1 MSDSFLDDFKDES
14 TSALQEVMQYVDT
27 LDTLD
32 EDIASLEEQLT
43 EKRSLYDEISKL
55 TLPTLLAQN
64 GLDELK
70 LSNGKKLRIKEDVF
84 VAVPKNEEGRKVA
97 LAWLSSQ
104 GGADLIKENVTV
116 EEPTDDFKNYL
127 RVNNFT
133 FEDITAVNTNS
144 LKAWFKRKLG
154 MTKGSIQELDL
165 NEVPKEM
172 NLFIERKAEIK

>member
-84 VAVPKNEEGRKVA
+84 VAVPKSEEGRKVA

-116 EEPTDDFKNYL
+116 EEPTDDLKNYL
-127 RVNNFT
+127 RVKNFT

>member
-1 MSDSFLDDFKDES
+1 MGDSFLDDFKDES

-84 VAVPKNEEGRKVA
+84 VAVPKNEKGRKVA